1 MQADSEFFV
10 ALLICLRIG
19 VGSWE
24 INVGQCGGTAV
35 RETGDG
41 AIGGGAG

>member
-19 VGSWE
+19 VWRWE
-24 INVGQCGGTAV
+24 INARQYGGTAV
-35 RETGDG
+35 RETGEG
-41 AIGGGAG
+41 VIGGGAG